1 MKTMKCPHC
10 GSQAKRNGKTEAGR
24 QRWRCRVCGS
34 SFVKRYDSSNRDLGL
49 FLDWLLS
56 KDVQLDMPGCGRTFR
71 RRAER
76 FWKIWPMPP
85 TVDEIHRVV
94 RVDGIWLGRDAVILI
109 ACSEEHVL
117 SWHLAR
123 AENSVSYGALLSKI
137 APPEMVVSDG
147 GTGFAKAC
155 RRVWPGVR
163 VQRCLFH
170 VFSQVKR
177 YTTSRPKLLAGIEI
191 YGLAKDLMRIETL
204 RQADLWVER
213 YLGWCE
219 FWSDFLEERSLI
231 DGRAQYTHLRLRKA
245 RSSLSR
251 LVNAGTLFTYLDPAL
266 CHEERMPSTNNRIE
280 GAVNA
285 QLRAVLRNHR
295 GLSMDR
301 RIKAVFWW
309 CLMHTECPPDAK
321 AILEEMPTDN
331 DVDILNRAYGVR
343 TGDAAGPAEWGDGI
357 VWEEFHHSTRYPYS
371 ID

>member
-1 MKTMKCPHC
+1 MKCPYC
-10 GSQAKRNGKTEAGR
+10 GSRMKKNGKTKAGR
-24 QRWRCRVCGS
+24 QRWRCKACGAS
-34 SFVKRYDSSNRDLGL
+34 SVKRYDSTSHDLKV

-71 RRAER
+71 RHAEK
-76 FWKIWPMPP
+76 FWRIWPMPP
-85 TVDEIHRVV
+85 VVDEIHRVIHI
-94 RVDGIWLGRDAVILI
+94 DGIWLGRDAVVLI

-123 AENSVSYGALLSKI
+123 AESSISCSALLSKI

-155 RRVWPGVR
+155 RKNWPGVK

-170 VFSQVKR
+170 AFCQVKR
-177 YTTSRPKLLAGIEI
+177 YTTSRPSLLAGIEL

-204 RQADLWVER
+204 HQADLWVER
-213 YLGWCE
+213 YLNWCE
-219 FWSDFLEERSLI
+219 FWSDFLEEKSFI
-231 DGRAQYTHLRLRKA
+231 DGKRQYTHLRLRKA

-280 GAVNA
+280 GAVNT

-295 GLSMDR
+295 GMSLTR

-309 CLMHTECPPDAK
+309 CLMHTECPPDART
-321 AILEEMPTDN
+321 ILEEMPTD
-331 DVDILNRAYGVR
+331 DDIDALHELYGVKPKD
-343 TGDAAGPAEWGDGI
+343 GLEPVEWGDGI
-357 VWEEFHHSTRYPYS
+357 VWSEFHHSTPYPYS
-371 ID
+371 VN